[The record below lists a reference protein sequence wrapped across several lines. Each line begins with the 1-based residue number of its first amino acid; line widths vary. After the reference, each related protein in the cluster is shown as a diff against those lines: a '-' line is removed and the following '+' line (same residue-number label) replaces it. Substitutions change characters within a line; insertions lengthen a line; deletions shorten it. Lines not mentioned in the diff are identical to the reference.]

1 MLLNEEIIGDS
12 ELIQS
17 DTYALRQITNLRRQ
31 KLGSY
36 PSKYGGG
43 STFTPFFRN
52 GTNPDLLEPILKK
65 SQFDGATNTM

>member
-36 PSKYGGG
+36 PSKYGGEYFH
-43 STFTPFFRN
+43 TIFQEWYQPR
-52 GTNPDLLEPILKK
+52 L
-65 SQFDGATNTM
+65 A